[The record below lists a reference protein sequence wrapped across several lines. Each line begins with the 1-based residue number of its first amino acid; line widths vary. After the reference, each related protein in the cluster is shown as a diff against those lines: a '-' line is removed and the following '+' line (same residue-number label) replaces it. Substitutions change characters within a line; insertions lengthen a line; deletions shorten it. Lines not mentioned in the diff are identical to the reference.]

1 MCTSFYLKNSSF
13 YNWVLTK
20 SNEIPFNLGMEIFS
34 LCIGDNNKNA
44 SPFDNKWKTPDKRK
58 TVDDS
63 YANAPIPRLVPLR
76 GSDFTGLGIEVCGG
90 LKDGIFVKKVMP
102 QGPANNI
109 VHSGKFLLSVY
120 RVANKQKFRPT
131 NKSTKDNKKNRELI
145 WISSRQIKKYAK
157 TGDKITSIT
166 IDFRHIVQ
174 EDAATILS
182 YASPYNVQ
190 LELIDANGAVSNVLS
205 QNASQPALTHPLYR
219 PRSQED
225 LNTIERNARKKLFTK
240 DDNSYP
246 TLKMDQQQQNAQPK
260 PRSPATHLP
269 QAHEENEKKNSL
281 KKIQNYFI
289 DMVEEKFQTK
299 ASHSNDS
306 CDGKKGMKFGIRVLP
321 PSLNGKDTGKSPNKV
336 QADNDNNANIEKI
349 ENNVE
354 KVPQR
359 QQSPAPPEAM
369 KRSKNKSQD
378 TKKTIQ
384 DDNKPV
390 PFERQASIN
399 SSGIKRDAAGIPQVW
414 RERQKNIYWR

>member
-1 MCTSFYLKNSSF
+1 MGK
-13 YNWVLTK
+13 K
-20 SNEIPFNLGMEIFS
+20 HS
-34 LCIGDNNKNA
+34 L
-44 SPFDNKWKTPDKRK
+44 
-58 TVDDS
+58 
-63 YANAPIPRLVPLR
+63 L
-76 GSDFTGLGIEVCGG
+76 
-90 LKDGIFVKKVMP
+90 
-102 QGPANNI
+102 
-109 VHSGKFLLSVY
+109 
-120 RVANKQKFRPT
+120 
-131 NKSTKDNKKNRELI
+131 
-145 WISSRQIKKYAK
+145 
-157 TGDKITSIT
+157 GDKITSIT

-246 TLKMDQQQQNAQPK
+246 TLKMDQQQQQQQPQSVQAK
-260 PRSPATHLP
+260 PRSPATALP

-299 ASHSNDS
+299 ASHSSESGDGS
-306 CDGKKGMKFGIRVLP
+306 GKKGMKFGIRVLP
-321 PSLNGKDTGKSPNKV
+321 PSLNGKDSGKSPNKV

-349 ENNVE
+349 ENHIEQVA
-354 KVPQR
+354 
-359 QQSPAPPEAM
+359 QQSPATVATVGAAAATTAATVTVSAPPEAM

-378 TKKTIQ
+378 SKKIIH

-399 SSGIKRDAAGIPQVW
+399 SSGIKRDAAGIPQVCERW
-414 RERQKNIYWR
+414 RSLFFLSLAFFLSSIFVSFE